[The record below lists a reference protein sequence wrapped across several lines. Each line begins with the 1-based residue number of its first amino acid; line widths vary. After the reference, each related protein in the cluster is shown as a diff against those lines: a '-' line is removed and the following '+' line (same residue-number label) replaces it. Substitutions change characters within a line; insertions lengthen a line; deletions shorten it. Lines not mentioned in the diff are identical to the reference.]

1 MDCRTLRSAN
11 VLANWRGS
19 DGNILIQPDSF
30 GLKPCK
36 IDFYFSHVLDL
47 DGTSIRHFFA
57 KVTWYKEYVERTK
70 YGNNMQIWHY
80 KKYSSVHGS
89 CFVPVQRIRCR
100 FTYGLTGQS
109 NDLMMVSAIPRKVY
123 NYITEKVLHLLV
135 YTIIPVVRGEPTA
148 ELFLPPGSYIDTKTF
163 QSATK
168 LGKYLKKLQYNESE
182 YIKYFNWR
190 NYYRTFHTPT
200 RGICSFCK
208 MLHTADDHRCLYN
221 DIDGW
226 VNNPAVYALKT
237 MKFKEFSKK
246 ENQFSHMKSKPKSCI
261 YMGT

>member
-1 MDCRTLRSAN
+1 MNLETTKVEKLAAIGSDNELCTFFINFFEDFDYKVKKTEDVVNFLNFSKVLNFDMSGFDVANNVRAPESYKVSCLDAEGMSFLLNCYQHMYPSKTIQMDNLSEVIRKYGHIFLIGERFGSKMDCRTLRSAN

-123 NYITEKVLHLLV
+123 SDSMT
-135 YTIIPVVRGEPTA
+135 
-148 ELFLPPGSYIDTKTF
+148 D
-163 QSATK
+163 
-168 LGKYLKKLQYNESE
+168 
-182 YIKYFNWR
+182 
-190 NYYRTFHTPT
+190 
-200 RGICSFCK
+200 
-208 MLHTADDHRCLYN
+208 
-221 DIDGW
+221 
-226 VNNPAVYALKT
+226 
-237 MKFKEFSKK
+237 
-246 ENQFSHMKSKPKSCI
+246 
-261 YMGT
+261 